1 MRTARAWAGSAS
13 GLAGAWIAVLATLLP
28 SIVGPLARA
37 QDRPPP
43 ARAAVLPDAAA
54 LLAAATWEVREVGLG
69 LELRRAWLAKLGP
82 GPQSLCVL
90 LLDPALGADTTVAV
104 PRGLR
109 PTTVQARDAEAII
122 AWNGGFF
129 LPNGRPRGLRRGGG
143 VELSPA
149 GETAVATVGWRGA
162 EWRFG
167 TSRDDW
173 SEFPEVVEAG
183 PRLLADGGVVD
194 HGAKQRSIRHP
205 RTALGV
211 RADGVVVVLT
221 ADGRTPLAAGLSLEE
236 LAEVMQALGCRDA
249 INLDGGGSTT
259 LWAAA
264 LEDRDA
270 GRSGIAN
277 RPCDN
282 KRYDE
287 RGERAVADVVLVHGR
302 RTVVVD
308 DDELEIAQGR
318 LRRDDD
324 GTGQL
329 GRTFATAPSGETV
342 LAAFRL
348 RVPSA
353 GRYAIQ
359 RRSVLAP
366 GLVDAAASWAGGNA
380 VSSDAPGGWYTVAE
394 RPLAAGE
401 FVVEVASVPGRPLA
415 VDAVRLL
422 SLD

>member
-1 MRTARAWAGSAS
+1 MRTARAWAGGARRF
-13 GLAGAWIAVLATLLP
+13 AGVAAAVLAVLLP
-28 SIVGPLARA
+28 TGGGSLARA
-37 QDRPPP
+37 QDRPLS
-43 ARAAVLPDAAA
+43 ARASVLPDATAV
-54 LLAAATWEVREVGLG
+54 LSAATWDVREVGLG

-90 LLDPALGADTTVAV
+90 LLDPALGPVATVAV

-109 PTTVQARDAEAII
+109 PTTAQARDAEAIV

-129 LPNGRPRGLRRGGG
+129 LSNGRPRGLRRSAG
-143 VELSPA
+143 VEASPA
-149 GETAVATVGWRGA
+149 GEAAVATVGWRGA

-173 SEFPEVVEAG
+173 SGFPDVVEAG
-183 PRLLADGGVVD
+183 PRLLDDGAVLD
-194 HGAKQRSIRHP
+194 HGAKQRTVRHP

-211 RADGVVVVLT
+211 RADGVVVVLS

-236 LAEVMQALGCRDA
+236 LAEVMRALGCREA

-287 RGERAVADVVLVHGR
+287 FGERAVADVVLVHGR

-329 GRTFATAPSGETV
+329 GRTFATAPAD
-342 LAAFRL
+342 AATTAFY
-348 RVPSA
+348 RVVVPHQ
-353 GRYAIQ
+353 GRWAVQ
-359 RRSVLAP
+359 RRGVVVP
-366 GLVDAAASWAGGNA
+366 GGGDAAARWLGGPALDCDAGESWC
-380 VSSDAPGGWYTVAE
+380 TVAE
-394 RPLAAGE
+394 RLFAAGE
-401 FVVEVASVPGRPLA
+401 VLVEVASVPGRPLV

-422 SLD
+422 ALD